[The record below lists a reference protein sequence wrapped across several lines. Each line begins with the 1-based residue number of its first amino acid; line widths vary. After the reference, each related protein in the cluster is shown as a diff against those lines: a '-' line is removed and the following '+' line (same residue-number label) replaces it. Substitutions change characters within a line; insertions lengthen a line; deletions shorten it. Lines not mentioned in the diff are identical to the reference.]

1 MYHHL
6 LRPGLVTLTVLG
18 LAACGDDTTTQPE
31 LPAQPTGT
39 AAALA
44 VATNSWISRA
54 DMLTN
59 RTDLTVATVTNR
71 AGQSVLY
78 AMFGRNPNGV
88 PIGTVAAY
96 NVATNTWTFTG
107 SGFKGGL
114 AFTNGAGVINGK
126 IYVSG
131 GFTNYHLD
139 KLSLALLMYDPA
151 TNTWTGKRDLPS
163 STNQYGGGVLFGARG
178 VTGVIGG
185 KLYVFTACFEE
196 SEKEGLA
203 WEGCS
208 ERGPGFFRYNP
219 GTDRW
224 TSLPSPFSPL
234 TRSPYAGGVIGGKF
248 YVMGGTAGTYA
259 GWLRVYDPATNQW
272 TPKNA
277 LGLTRPGAATAVLN
291 SKLYVMGGQRY
302 NAARKVWE
310 TLDKTVVYDPITNA
324 WTWRASLPSP
334 RAGVAG
340 STVLRNGQARI
351 EVVGGS
357 RPGNNLQYIP

>member
-1 MYHHL
+1 MYSHL
-6 LRPGLVTLTVLG
+6 LRPGIVTLTVLS
-18 LAACGDDTTTQPE
+18 LAACGDDTPTHPE
-31 LPAQPTGT
+31 LPAQST
-39 AAALA
+39 AAAPELA
-44 VATNSWISRA
+44 VASNSWITRA

-59 RTDLTVATVTNR
+59 RTDLAVATVTNP

-78 AMFGRNPNGV
+78 AMFGRNANGV

-96 NVATNTWTFTG
+96 NVATNTWNFTG
-107 SGFKGGL
+107 SGLKVGL
-114 AFTNGAGVINGK
+114 AFTNGAGVIDGK

-131 GFTNYHLD
+131 GFTNYNLD

-151 TNTWTGKRDLPS
+151 RNTWTGKRGLPI
-163 STNQYGGGVLFGARG
+163 TTDQYGNDSFFGARG

-185 KLYVFTACFEE
+185 KLYVFTACFEQ
-196 SEKEGLA
+196 SDKLA
-203 WEGCS
+203 LDWEGCS

-224 TSLPSPFSPL
+224 TILPSPFSPL

-248 YVMGGTAGTYA
+248 YVMGGTVGTYA
-259 GWLRVYDPATNQW
+259 GWLRVYDPATNHW
-272 TPKNA
+272 TTKNG
-277 LGLTRPGAATAVLN
+277 LGQTRPGAATAVLK

-310 TLDKTVVYDPITNA
+310 TLDKTIVYDPVTNA

-340 STVLRNGQARI
+340 STVVRNGQARI

>member
-1 MYHHL
+1 MYNHL
-6 LRPGLVTLTVLG
+6 LRPGMVTLTVLG
-18 LAACGDDTTTQPE
+18 LAACGDDTPTQPE

-39 AAALA
+39 APELA
-44 VATNSWISRA
+44 VASNSWITRA

-59 RTDLTVATVTNR
+59 RTDLAVATVTNP

-78 AMFGRNPNGV
+78 AMGGRNPNGV

-96 NVATNTWTFTG
+96 NVATNTWAFTR
-107 SGFKGGL
+107 SPLPVPL

-126 IYVSG
+126 IYISG

-139 KLSLALLMYDPA
+139 DLSLGLYMYDPA
-151 TNTWTGKRDLPS
+151 ANTWTRKRDLPI
-163 STNQYGGGVLFGARG
+163 TTDQYGDGSFFGARG

-185 KLYVFTACFEE
+185 KLYVFTACFFQYDKGGIVE
-196 SEKEGLA
+196 
-203 WEGCS
+203 EGCG
-208 ERGPGFFRYNP
+208 RGPGFLRYNP

-224 TSLPSPFSPL
+224 TMLPSPFSAE

-248 YVMGGTAGTYA
+248 YVMGGSASSYA
-259 GWLRVYDPATNQW
+259 SWLRVYDPATNQW

-277 LGLTRPGAATAVLN
+277 LGLTRPGAATAVLE

-310 TLDKTVVYDPITNA
+310 TLDKTIVYDPITNA

-334 RAGVAG
+334 RAGIAG
-340 STVLRNGQARI
+340 STVIRNGQARI

-357 RPGNNLQYIP
+357 LPGNNLQYIP

>member
-1 MYHHL
+1 L
-6 LRPGLVTLTVLG
+6 LG
-18 LAACGDDTTTQPE
+18 LAACGQDTPTQPE

-39 AAALA
+39 APALA
-44 VATNSWISRA
+44 VASNSWITRA

-59 RTDLTVATVTNR
+59 RTDLTVATVTNP

-78 AMFGRNPNGV
+78 AMFGRNANGV

-107 SGFKGGL
+107 SGLKGGL

-151 TNTWTGKRDLPS
+151 TNTWTGKRDLPI
-163 STNQYGGGVLFGARG
+163 TRNQYGEATGLFGARG

-185 KLYVFTACFEE
+185 KLYVFTACFEQ
-196 SEKEGLA
+196 SDKLA
-203 WEGCS
+203 LDWEGCS
-208 ERGPGFFRYNP
+208 ERGPGFFRYDP

-224 TSLPSPFSPL
+224 TILPSPFSPL

-259 GWLRVYDPATNQW
+259 GWLRVYDPATNHW
-272 TPKNA
+272 TTKNG
-277 LGLTRPGAATAVLN
+277 LGQTRPGAATAVLN

-302 NAARKVWE
+302 NAARKIWE
-310 TLDKTVVYDPITNA
+310 TLDKTIVYDPITNA

-340 STVLRNGQARI
+340 STVVRNGQARI